1 MTAVQIGNESRPFAE
16 PVSPACVLQSHP
28 MLQLDVGATS
38 PPEVDAA
45 ESFFE
50 LSFPTPKSLKANH
63 EWVDSSTLDQLR
75 RDVEQLQDLVTRQQ
89 QRAERHTG
97 AGSRA
102 DSSLGASRPE
112 SPKALDDA
120 AALRLPYDVRLLQ
133 GRAAA
138 AGEAP
143 PRPWG
148 EANLRQ
154 TEAVSVPYAQPRVLD
169 LTVPSLEQPP
179 GAVGTASPLRL
190 LRRPRLDDCE
200 CGSDTA
206 PLLLPPTVAVP
217 LSEEAQ
223 ALKTMFEARVA
234 AVESRL
240 QLALGEVLRESANLR
255 LAVPPPAAP
264 ALASSHGQA
273 ATWREEVLE
282 SELVPHRGDGRP
294 VPGSRAA
301 VALTPF
307 SAADTDA
314 MCVARAE
321 ADDPFVVLLTWA
333 SDRPARLA
341 DMLGEAAGEGTASLT
356 RGSLNAL
363 IRDTLVPGIDARGL
377 RYVNL
382 VLDCCQAQPPA
393 TNGDGGV
400 TIAAFVAAIREGAT
414 AGASARATFH
424 APMAEL
430 MDRLAKSMDSHSQAW
445 AFSSKCLPGGA
456 FTATQLVLN
465 ANQLLPGGL
474 LPRHKTL
481 LAAQV
486 HADASFGGPR
496 HVFTLQQARQLCVPR
511 HDRVAARKRVLAA
524 RVAYEHGARA
534 PEKEVVMPLHPRPP
548 PPPYVVDPPPR
559 STAGGAATSVSAA
572 EQAALR
578 QFAAATASVTR
589 AAERVP
595 PEAPLPPVTHSTQPP
610 SELHVAH
617 SVARAAV
624 SELRSAET
632 AKHHGPSPSGSRHH
646 HASPRHKSGH
656 PQQQHHHHRGVTTG
670 SVDAQDMAGYALPP
684 PGQEPKHQSIEQW
697 LRTGG
702 QPLGGGGAHAAE
714 VHVPEKPAA
723 HISTSVSGHAAAI
736 LKLQAAAA
744 MAARLAVDAA
754 AVRNEITLG
763 LADAGKVETRLRGGK
778 PWH

>member
-1 MTAVQIGNESRPFAE
+1 
-16 PVSPACVLQSHP
+16 
-28 MLQLDVGATS
+28 MLQLDVGAMS
-38 PPEVDAA
+38 PPEVDA

-50 LSFPTPKSLKANH
+50 LSFPTPKRGDH
-63 EWVDSSTLDQLR
+63 EWVNSSALDQLR

-89 QRAERHTG
+89 RAERHTG
-97 AGSRA
+97 ASSRA
-102 DSSLGASRPE
+102 DSSLPD
-112 SPKALDDA
+112 SPKAAADA

-143 PRPWG
+143 PRPGG
-148 EANLRQ
+148 EANLRE
-154 TEAVSVPYAQPRVLD
+154 TEAVSVPSAQPPRVLD

-190 LRRPRLDDCE
+190 LRRARVDDSG
-200 CGSDTA
+200 CGADTA
-206 PLLLPPTVAVP
+206 PLLRAVP

-223 ALKTMFEARVA
+223 ALNTMFEARVA

-240 QLALGEVLRESANLR
+240 QAALGEVLRESANLR
-255 LAVPPPAAP
+255 LAVPPSVAP
-264 ALASSHGQA
+264 ALASSHGQP

-282 SELVPHRGDGRP
+282 SELVAHRGDGRP

-307 SAADTDA
+307 SAVDTDA
-314 MCVARAE
+314 VCVARAE

-341 DMLGEAAGEGTASLT
+341 DMLGEAAQDGNASLT

-393 TNGDGGV
+393 IAGDGGV
-400 TIAAFVAAIREGAT
+400 AINAFVAAIREGAT

-474 LPRHKTL
+474 LPRHRTL
-481 LAAQV
+481 LAALV

-511 HDRVAARKRVLAA
+511 HDRVAARKRLLAA

-534 PEKEVVMPLHPRPP
+534 QEGEVPLHPRPP
-548 PPPYVVDPPPR
+548 PPPYIMDPPPR
-559 STAGGAATSVSAA
+559 SAAGGAATSVSAA

-578 QFAAATASVTR
+578 QFAAAAASVTR
-589 AAERVP
+589 LAERAPAAPPAAALPVTVAHRTHP
-595 PEAPLPPVTHSTQPP
+595 PE
-610 SELHVAH
+610 ELFVAH
-617 SVARAAV
+617 AAARDTV
-624 SELRSAET
+624 SEPRGVEK
-632 AKHHGPSPSGSRHH
+632 AKNHGR
-646 HASPRHKSGH
+646 RHKSGH
-656 PQQQHHHHRGVTTG
+656 HHHHRHGVITG
-670 SVDAQDMAGYALPP
+670 MVDAHDMAGYALPP

-697 LRTGG
+697 LHTGG
-702 QPLGGGGAHAAE
+702 QPLSSAGGGAHAPV
-714 VHVPEKPAA
+714 VHVQEQHAA
-723 HISTSVSGHAAAI
+723 RISTGASGHAAAI
-736 LKLQAAAA
+736 LKLQAASA

-754 AVRNEITLG
+754 AVRKEITMG

-778 PWH
+778 AWH